1 VACGLLR
8 LHVASRTRAFGRP
21 DRHGSFTGGIVLGM
35 GKNGTAHRWFLVVKP
50 DQRELYE
57 LLRQRLD
64 GSGVEV
70 LLDRRSRERRRGSLG
85 PAMDRRVNDRRR
97 GRPIALMSVAA
108 APEVA
113 VAAPVQPAPTALR
126 TAPAKPGHGAVTHR
140 CPTCAESV
148 ELELPRFPHPPARVE
163 MEVGHPVGNGRDSQ
177 HYVEIAAFTVSGRL
191 ILSQRVPARRPG

>member
-1 VACGLLR
+1 VARRLLR
-8 LHVASRTRAFGRP
+8 LRFASRTLGFGRP
-21 DRHGSFTGGIVLGM
+21 DRQGIVTGGNLLGM
-35 GKNGTAHRWFLVVKP
+35 GKNGTGHGWFLVVKP

-97 GRPIALMSVAA
+97 TRPIALMSVAA

-113 VAAPVQPAPTALR
+113 VTAPVEPAPTASR
-126 TAPAKPGHGAVTHR
+126 TAPARPRSRAVTHR
-140 CPTCAESV
+140 CPACAETV

-163 MEVGHPVGNGRDSQ
+163 MEVGHPVGNGRESQ